1 VIKMLTRKA
10 RIVGSSIVLTLP
22 SQLVELFNIKDG
34 DDMTFSYES
43 GRIIIDKVIENDTE
57 K

>member
-1 VIKMLTRKA
+1 MLTRKA

-43 GRIIIDKVIENDTE
+43 GRIIIDKAIENDTE